1 VKYFLSLSFLIFFAS
16 LASIDVDANGQVS
29 EELICDEGK
38 EIVFKPSDG
47 SPICVKSSSVENFVK
62 RGYTVPVL
70 AQEPLRIG
78 LLFSTTGDYSTI
90 GKESQFAALQAIDDF
105 NEHLKSIDHH
115 EFSLIPEIVYL
126 STNPEYT
133 LEQVKKLHADGVN
146 VFIGPETSAE
156 LAMIKPYVDSRIS
169 IFEGT

>member
-1 VKYFLSLSFLIFFAS
+1 MNENSVKYFLSLSFLIFFAS

-90 GKESQFAALQAIDDF
+90 GKESHVVI
-105 NEHLKSIDHH
+105 
-115 EFSLIPEIVYL
+115 L
-126 STNPEYT
+126 SP
-133 LEQVKKLHADGVN
+133 
-146 VFIGPETSAE
+146 F
-156 LAMIKPYVDSRIS
+156 R
-169 IFEGT
+169 F